1 MFKAISSDNPFIS
14 IAYYFFRKIVGPLVR
29 IVFVSKVSGLD
40 NIPKSGAALLAFNHQ
55 SFFDFICFSAVA
67 PRNVHFLA
75 AEKFFDSMRWR
86 PIMIFTGQIRV
97 ERNSSDKSFVHL
109 SVKKHLQKNTLV
121 GIFPE
126 GTRSPHVDKMLKVF
140 NGTARYALEHK
151 VPIIP
156 VGIKGTYEIMSK
168 HDLRPKLKKIVK
180 INIGRPLH
188 FHEYH
193 GNHEDK
199 KICTHVIEQVVKEI
213 EILSGKIYPHYE
225 STK

>member
-1 MFKAISSDNPFIS
+1 MFKAVSSDHVFIS
-14 IAYYFFRKIVGPLVR
+14 ITYYFFRKIFGP
-29 IVFVSKVSGLD
+29 IVKVIFVSKVYGLD
-40 NIPKSGAALLAFNHQ
+40 NIPKSGAALLALNHQ

-75 AEKFFDSMRWR
+75 AEKFFESRMWR
-86 PIMIFTGQIRV
+86 PLMILTGQIKV
-97 ERNSSDKSFVHL
+97 ERDSADKFFVHM
-109 SVKKHLQKNTLV
+109 SVKKHLQKKTLV

-126 GTRSPHVDKMLKVF
+126 GTRSPHSDKMLKVF
-140 NGTARYALEHK
+140 NGAAKYALEHK

-168 HDLRPKLKKIVK
+168 HDFRPKFKKIVE
-180 INIGRPLH
+180 INIGQPLH
-188 FHEYH
+188 FHQYH

-199 KICTHVIEQVVKEI
+199 NVCAHVMGQVVREI
-213 EILSGKIYPHYE
+213 EVLSGKIYPHYE